1 MKFADTGKEFDR
13 VQKEAVANKGLVM
26 PNLNSASVEVVSVP
40 MHDFSG
46 TGKQAIDKAKQ
57 WASNNIVGQHTA
69 KSGTVDEF
77 TYSIDEKAI
86 DKFLSQSATQSS
98 ENLGVHLAV
107 LKSLPTVI
115 DKSID
120 TEVHADYIKDKGVR
134 WSENGIHSTD
144 TLIHRFYG
152 AVLIDGNIYRTK
164 TTIKE
169 KRNSDNKPYTYEVTK
184 VDLVISGSTT
194 SDALTKPT
202 LEVAKLLQGVE
213 KSYDKGKYLLDES
226 PLTSKG
232 VMESTPL
239 FRIVGEIGT
248 SRMEGAEKVL
258 ADLRVAREMENGQS
272 IENAAD
278 YYFSQIPENLKVEAR
293 KYNRAQDEEAMA
305 KIQANREAKRA
316 WADYIRAHE
325 HLKEWQSLN
334 EQEQKKRIRLATGWE
349 RGADGKWRYE
359 IPDERFTPEFIASLE
374 KSSER
379 YKDERTQERYTYIG
393 EIYGE
398 NSELLKIYP
407 NLSEVSIRI
416 NIHPDNKDEGYFMKG
431 TEGDKYTFGT
441 SDEIAVKAT
450 SIEKAQSILTHEI
463 QHAIQHIEGFARGGN
478 VNEFKKKYAELNER
492 VDDYNKKLSKASS
505 KGEKE
510 LYAQLMSEK
519 MDVVKEIQ
527 SLQDEY
533 GVVGVKPYNNL
544 AGEVEARNTETRKDF
559 TPEQR
564 REKLLQE
571 TEDVARA
578 EQIVLRNADIRFHYG
593 WHGSPHSFKRF
604 SFEHIGT
611 GEGAQAYGWGGYF
624 SDLKD
629 IAMTY
634 AKSSGLTRS
643 QSKKYDINKKDN
655 LYKVKI
661 HGDKTIDELNFIRW
675 DKPITE
681 SQKKLIAEQAEKD
694 GYGDYRISYRD
705 DNGNLV
711 LNGAVSSG
719 ESFYKELTNLFFK
732 EPKATSEFLLR
743 AGIDGIQY
751 PTEFQ
756 SKGEY
761 KESYNYVVFDE
772 NALEI
777 EEHIQFLSRPVHVGK
792 DADGATVVYGWT
804 ENGKVYLVKERLN
817 PETPI
822 HEYSHIWDIALQENN
837 PELWKHGVELLKQ
850 TKLWDEVKNDP
861 NYSHLKDDNQVA
873 SEVKA
878 RLTGKKGAEVFARM
892 QQEAKETGDTGLIAK
907 ADKLIHD
914 IKQWLSDTWHWL
926 KETMT
931 DWSREEIERVTL
943 DDFVNMTIADMVKGT
958 PLSPKGEE
966 SRNALRL
973 YDAVPS
979 EELAE
984 IKERAISDGTF
995 MKAPN
1000 GRPTNLTEK
1009 QWLQV
1014 RTPAFKE
1021 WFGDWELANKLRMIN
1036 NLAPLTVKGKEIS
1049 NDEAE
1054 IIYKSLLNGKN
1065 KLDNREVRFV
1075 NSTFGKIIRHKGFDV
1090 RQIISQLKE
1099 IFDNSVPILS
1109 ETVQVKE
1116 GHKQHSNLKDY
1127 HHYLGKISFDGQE
1140 YYVRFTVQE
1149 LTPSWKRRERIGQSQ
1164 LHNTAISDINIYKK
1178 SDPSVTTE
1186 DYSIGNDNRDRFVDT
1201 KLQEF
1206 FEKAREAQENT
1217 SKVVDENGEPLVQA
1231 LSEYM
1236 HDIEKLNTS
1245 NSTGQSDDIR
1255 FRKTSTIGFYS
1266 TVEDALEKITQEKGT
1281 PEQFKA
1287 MLLKN
1292 GAKQAEMDWMGW
1304 DEEFGSVNDPYYK
1317 FDNSNA
1323 KYFIRFS
1330 DHIEDDLKRGWSSW
1344 SFGLDGFTGTQ
1355 QELHDY
1361 ISNYQNEDGGEIQ
1374 ISGFNI
1380 WVDNDSKVLS
1390 KNGVLYLD
1398 DYEFRELYPGYW
1410 VAVDR
1415 TNAPNGLSAHILPN
1429 NVYNISEALSII
1441 ENNPGK
1447 YSGTGDG
1454 ESFNS
1459 SKAKII
1465 FSGTSNGKGFHIIE
1479 IGENKENQP
1488 VSIIKK
1494 ADIQQWIDKNRIEVE
1509 EVTKSDEKIL
1519 VSELGKLKLTD
1530 DQIQTL
1536 EYKMIAYYP
1545 EYDYIKSLINGAN
1558 VYIDRSGVALLD
1570 ESYIED
1576 IEEYED
1582 NYDKVANLLSKIN
1595 DRLKKEVIG
1604 TEKTEYPQATTFKGK
1619 NYKELLLTM
1628 PATKIFE
1635 KWEPVEI
1642 KNSGKYFLKNNR
1654 KKYKREGNIIEY
1666 PNLAEAE
1673 LKAKKLN
1680 RRRAFHYNAYYK
1692 SPHWDEPNVLAHI
1705 RFSEIEQNGEKIL
1718 AIEEIQ
1724 SDWAQEGK
1732 KKGFD
1737 VEIKTNAQTNLDNYR
1752 LTLDQKYNSNWD
1764 SEIIT
1769 EEEYNELSRLEDLT
1783 EESIDYDQERNTT
1796 IDDMPFKKTDQWVN
1810 LSLRRMM
1817 RYAAEHGFDRIA
1829 WTTGEMQVDRY
1840 DFSKRVDRIEYKVKP
1855 GVLPNSKSYSLDVF
1869 DKQGDL
1875 VKREQDLNEEYIE
1888 EIIGK
1893 ELANKIANGEGYSK
1907 GDKKVLSG
1915 LDLKV
1920 GGEGMKAFYDKIIP
1934 SAASKLGKPFGA
1946 KVELIEIDGA
1956 DESILNFPTNE
1967 ILTVQSLPVTES
1979 MKETAMNG
1987 VPLFSLNGNK
1997 NFTRVDDIETVRKA
2011 IQNLQDKAVNAKPLF
2026 MYSSEE
2032 ELGRHLDKAGIP
2044 RGAARKA
2051 LADGNTIGFY
2061 DEGRGV
2067 VFIDLRK
2074 VGSVKEGVATW
2085 LHEMGIHAGL
2095 RNIIP
2100 AEQFDS
2106 FMEDI
2111 YDLFENNAKT
2121 YNENTKD
2128 KSSKDA
2134 KQVWDA
2140 VMGSSAY
2147 DKVSKSQKG
2156 EEMLAYFGERY
2167 SQSAARGDM
2176 NLDDRS
2182 IFRQIVE
2189 KITNLL
2195 RKVFGLTPKQLT
2207 LEDAELIVKGSI
2219 RSMFATGTRPIDSI
2233 NQVQQEGKLRPDGKI
2248 EYKFTPLERAINK
2261 AVGIKASGMIE
2272 VDGIMR
2278 PTTNS
2283 EGRPIATTP
2292 EGLRNFWRW
2301 FSDSEKAKRIEKL
2314 KNSSPVELSYSNEKS
2329 LPEFRK
2335 ETFEK
2340 AKELRGKYIN
2350 KDTGRNIE
2358 VNRNSLREVSFHS
2371 FNEVDVASLFFIP
2384 DFIEN
2389 AILIEADVKPEKS
2402 TKHDIKSFDYFVLE
2416 AKINGEDYTVRVTIS
2431 NKLNGE
2437 SYYDHGLTKIEKGKL
2452 LSIGR
2457 ITNTLTTQELP
2468 LSDIKDKRLL
2478 SILQV
2483 NTSKI
2488 VDEQGKPMVLYH
2500 GTGSD
2505 FNDFRY
2511 TQDIGFH
2518 FGTAFQSSNI
2528 AELYEEGS
2536 IMPVYLKINNPLKTK
2551 DAFAW
2556 YHIRPTMN
2564 VLIDS
2569 GVISQDEADAIL
2581 NDKLKSENEK
2591 LKDVKK
2597 ILSEKG
2603 YDGILYEN
2611 VTGEGEGISYI
2622 VFSPDQIKSATGNN
2636 GNFDQNDF
2644 NILRRTITTPLE
2656 NVVQNAA
2663 DRYAEDRA
2671 IKRTWDETRDQMI
2684 QFWKDID
2691 LPIKRLQEEIVRLG
2705 GKLSDNSNPYRAID
2719 LAKGRLESLYTRYLN
2734 NKFNPVLKA
2743 IADILKTGISGADIL
2758 PYMISKHAIERNPDL
2773 RQNEINELVE
2783 KFKKSYPNATQD
2795 EIDIFRIDME
2805 NELRDKDYSGIM
2817 PFDKDK
2823 EGNSINGFKNPE
2835 ELARAI
2841 VNEFEARFDTPEKK
2855 QLLKKLW
2862 DANYEAG
2869 QETLKI
2875 WFDGNS
2881 MSKEEYDYQRE
2892 RYKYFVPLRG
2902 WREGPANQL
2911 IYHKGEGFSKSLIH
2925 AKGRTSLAENP
2936 LAYMKSVAFKAL
2948 TEQVDNEVR
2957 REMLN
2962 LIIDNVSIP
2971 VWCDWQFVQ
2980 HTLHVP
2986 DV

>member
-213 KSYDKGKYLLDES
+213 KSYDKGKYLLNES

-316 WADYIRAHE
+316 WADYMRAHE

-441 SDEIAVKAT
+441 SDEIEVKAT

-578 EQIVLRNADIRFHYG
+578 EQIVLRN
-593 WHGSPHSFKRF
+593 
-604 SFEHIGT
+604 T
-611 GEGAQAYGWGGYF
+611 GY
-624 SDLKD
+624 
-629 IAMTY
+629 
-634 AKSSGLTRS
+634 
-643 QSKKYDINKKDN
+643 
-655 LYKVKI
+655 
-661 HGDKTIDELNFIRW
+661 
-675 DKPITE
+675 
-681 SQKKLIAEQAEKD
+681 
-694 GYGDYRISYRD
+694 
-705 DNGNLV
+705 
-711 LNGAVSSG
+711 
-719 ESFYKELTNLFFK
+719 
-732 EPKATSEFLLR
+732 
-743 AGIDGIQY
+743 
-751 PTEFQ
+751 Q

-837 PELWKHGVELLKQ
+837 PKLWKHGVELLKQ

-914 IKQWLSDTWHWL
+914 IKKWLSDTWHWI

-931 DWSREEIERVTL
+931 DWSREEIEKVTL
-943 DDFVNMTIADMVKGT
+943 DDFLDMTLADMVKGT
-958 PLSPKGEE
+958 PLTPKGEE

-984 IKERAISDGTF
+984 IKEKSISDGTF

-1000 GRPTNLTEK
+1000 GRPTNLNER

-1036 NLAPLTVKGKEIS
+1036 NEHTILIHP
-1049 NDEAE
+1049 NDYTIEQIE
-1054 IIYKSLLNGKN
+1054 QIYKELENGIN
-1065 KLDNREVRFV
+1065 KYDNRNVRFV
-1075 NSTFGKIIRHKGFDV
+1075 NSILGKILRHKGVDTK
-1090 RQIISQLKE
+1090 QIIPQLKN

-1109 ETVQVKE
+1109 ETEQVQE
-1116 GHKQHSNLKDY
+1116 GHKQHPNLKGY
-1127 HHYLGKISFDGQE
+1127 HHYLGKINIDGKE

-1149 LTPSWKRRERIGQSQ
+1149 GKINPSKKKADGFTPNE
-1164 LHNTAISDINIYKK
+1164 LHSTFITDVAIYENTTNSPIKPPSTYSTMGTNSGIS
-1178 SDPSVTTE
+1178 
-1186 DYSIGNDNRDRFVDT
+1186 DT

-1217 SKVVDENGEPLVQA
+1217 SKVIDPNGEPLPLYHQTSETWYIYDKSKAKAGKFDNIVPNGIFLKSTDKDIGLGEKQMSLYANIKNPIRVKDRDDLESFFRLSVKSYGELIDQINQTDKDYQKRFDEERRNRFAKLEAASESFKGERPSPEWSKIVKEHSKGLNSLMDEWRGKIDELSLQA
-1231 LSEYM
+1231 KALINEYIKNSEYDGIFM
-1236 HDIEKLNTS
+1236 LSDKGSWARETDAVIVIKPNQIKSATD
-1245 NSTGQSDDIR
+1245 NIGTFGQSDDIR

-1304 DEEFGSVNDPYYK
+1304 DEEFADQKSV
-1317 FDNSNA
+1317 
-1323 KYFIRFS
+1323 
-1330 DHIEDDLKRGWSSW
+1330 
-1344 SFGLDGFTGTQ
+1344 T
-1355 QELHDY
+1355 
-1361 ISNYQNEDGGEIQ
+1361 
-1374 ISGFNI
+1374 
-1380 WVDNDSKVLS
+1380 
-1390 KNGVLYLD
+1390 
-1398 DYEFRELYPGYW
+1398 
-1410 VAVDR
+1410 
-1415 TNAPNGLSAHILPN
+1415 
-1429 NVYNISEALSII
+1429 
-1441 ENNPGK
+1441 
-1447 YSGTGDG
+1447 
-1454 ESFNS
+1454 
-1459 SKAKII
+1459 
-1465 FSGTSNGKGFHIIE
+1465 
-1479 IGENKENQP
+1479 
-1488 VSIIKK
+1488 K

-1642 KNSGKYFLKNNR
+1642 KNSGKYFLKNERNEY
-1654 KKYKREGNIIEY
+1654 YKMGGDIIEY

-1680 RRRAFHYNAYYK
+1680 RRRVFYYNAYYK
-1692 SPHWDEPNVLAHI
+1692 SPHWDEPNILAHI

-1934 SAASKLGKPFGA
+1934 SAVSKLGKPFGA
-1946 KVELIEIDGA
+1946 KVELTEIEGA
-1956 DESILNFPTNE
+1956 DESILNLPANE

-1987 VPLFSLNGNK
+1987 VPLFSLNRNE

-2121 YNENTKD
+2121 YNANTAD

-2134 KQVWDA
+2134 KQVWDS

-2483 NTSKI
+2483 NASKI

-2569 GVISQDEADAIL
+2569 GVITQDEADAIL

-2611 VTGEGEGISYI
+2611 ATGEGEGISYI

-2705 GKLSDNSNPYRAID
+2705 GKLTDNSNPYRAID

-2734 NKFNPVLKA
+2734 NKFNPVLKS
-2743 IADILKTGISGADIL
+2743 IADIRKTGISGADIL

-2773 RQNEINELVE
+2773 RQNEVNELVE

-2817 PFDKDK
+2817 PFDKDE

-2841 VNEFEARFDTPEKK
+2841 VDEFEARFDTPEKK

-2875 WFDGNS
+2875 WLDGNS

-2962 LIIDNVSIP
+2962 LIIDNWKVPGVQKMVRQKQAYYVKIYDTLGNWEWDIARDPMTGELVKPDQSLIDSGEAKVKVYSQHEKLRTSAQAKEHE
-2971 VWCDWQFVQ
+2971 VWVRTANMDVVLVFDSRDNNMLEVAHALKHMNTGFKYMFLQNVFQFQ
-2980 HTLHVP
+2980 IGAIGSRSTTQKN
-2986 DV
+2986 

>member
-232 VMESTPL
+232 VMESTLL

-293 KYNRAQDEEAMA
+293 KYNRAQDEEAIA

-450 SIEKAQSILTHEI
+450 SIENAQSILTHEI

-578 EQIVLRNADIRFHYG
+578 EQIVLRN
-593 WHGSPHSFKRF
+593 
-604 SFEHIGT
+604 T
-611 GEGAQAYGWGGYF
+611 GY
-624 SDLKD
+624 
-629 IAMTY
+629 
-634 AKSSGLTRS
+634 
-643 QSKKYDINKKDN
+643 
-655 LYKVKI
+655 
-661 HGDKTIDELNFIRW
+661 
-675 DKPITE
+675 
-681 SQKKLIAEQAEKD
+681 
-694 GYGDYRISYRD
+694 
-705 DNGNLV
+705 
-711 LNGAVSSG
+711 
-719 ESFYKELTNLFFK
+719 
-732 EPKATSEFLLR
+732 
-743 AGIDGIQY
+743 
-751 PTEFQ
+751 Q

-1304 DEEFGSVNDPYYK
+1304 DEEFANQKSV
-1317 FDNSNA
+1317 
-1323 KYFIRFS
+1323 
-1330 DHIEDDLKRGWSSW
+1330 
-1344 SFGLDGFTGTQ
+1344 T
-1355 QELHDY
+1355 
-1361 ISNYQNEDGGEIQ
+1361 
-1374 ISGFNI
+1374 
-1380 WVDNDSKVLS
+1380 
-1390 KNGVLYLD
+1390 
-1398 DYEFRELYPGYW
+1398 
-1410 VAVDR
+1410 
-1415 TNAPNGLSAHILPN
+1415 
-1429 NVYNISEALSII
+1429 
-1441 ENNPGK
+1441 
-1447 YSGTGDG
+1447 
-1454 ESFNS
+1454 
-1459 SKAKII
+1459 
-1465 FSGTSNGKGFHIIE
+1465 
-1479 IGENKENQP
+1479 
-1488 VSIIKK
+1488 K

-1628 PATKIFE
+1628 PAIPIFE

-1692 SPHWDEPNVLAHI
+1692 SSHWDEPNILAHI

-1855 GVLPNSKSYSLDVF
+1855 GVLPNSKSYSLNVF

-1875 VKREQDLNEEYIE
+1875 VKSEQDLNEEYIE

-1987 VPLFSLNGNK
+1987 VPLFSLNRNK

-2128 KSSKDA
+2128 QSSKAA
-2134 KQVWDA
+2134 KKVWDA

-2261 AVGIKASGMIE
+2261 AVGIKAYGMIE

-2335 ETFEK
+2335 ETYEK
-2340 AKELRGKYIN
+2340 GKYLRGSYVN
-2350 KDTGRNIE
+2350 KDTGRVIKI
-2358 VNRNSLREVSFHS
+2358 NRKSLDEIRNHS
-2371 FNEVDVASLFFIP
+2371 YTEYDAASILFIP
-2384 DFIEN
+2384 EFIERS
-2389 AILIEADVKPEKS
+2389 ILIEPNSVNDNPTKS
-2402 TKHDIKSFDYFVLE
+2402 YIKSYDYFVLG
-2416 AKINGEDYTVRVTIS
+2416 AKINGEDYTVRIS
-2431 NKLNGE
+2431 IANTKDGE
-2437 SYYDHGLTKIEKGKL
+2437 AYYDHGLTKIEKGKL
-2452 LSIGR
+2452 IDFTRLSNALDI
-2457 ITNTLTTQELP
+2457 QELP

-2536 IMPVYLKINNPLKTK
+2536 VMPVYLKINNPLKTK

-2569 GVISQDEADAIL
+2569 GVITQDEADAIL

-2743 IADILKTGISGADIL
+2743 IADIRKTGISGADIL

-2795 EIDIFRIDME
+2795 EIDIFRIDLE

-2841 VNEFEARFDTPEKK
+2841 VTEFEARFDTPEKK